1 MRQPLTQGICGIDL
15 EDQPAVDVLL
25 VGAEDGEDSTLL
37 ARLRKEPVH
46 KHRLLREDERGPGL
60 PFIGAVPA
68 QV

>member
-1 MRQPLTQGICGIDL
+1 M
-15 EDQPAVDVLL
+15 DVLL
-25 VGAEDGEDSTLL
+25 VGTKDGEDSTLL